1 LKNKRFST
9 IFGLVFTFLI
19 VSTLTSIATG
29 SSIEKMKQ
37 NNLPLINSVNQFTT
51 LNEKNEIADKNSLLP
66 NADTKSWT
74 FMVYLDGDNDLE
86 EAAISDIYEME
97 RGGGTNDD
105 INVVILVDRH
115 EQYDTS
121 NGNWFEGRYYEISD
135 DVTGN
140 IDSVMLSTLG
150 EVNMGDPATLQAF
163 LEYCFVN
170 YPAENYCLDL
180 WDHGN
185 GIWGACYDYT
195 SPDNDRL
202 TADEMQSAIATATSN
217 QGEYINVIA
226 FDCCVMNMMEIS
238 YELRNLCDYVVASEE
253 NIPFDGFDYEPI
265 IAGLLANP
273 TLTPLEFSQLLVDE
287 YGICYAETAAT
298 CLSAIDTSEL
308 GQLVPLMNNLA
319 GNLTEVIRDYDYYYM
334 LYLSRSAT
342 RSFSEGAFVDVKD
355 LALKINYYIHLENLT
370 DITAT
375 LILALEEL
383 VAYNWQH
390 ESYKGTAQGIS
401 IFMPVTTYQLPT
413 DACYDYANR
422 TGSFAGMDWQVHTS
436 WGEFL
441 RAYYDYSNLAPPNG
455 PQMIAKGT
463 ETSTYLLDQ
472 NYHKEFIVSI
482 SSEAVYEFNIFLS
495 SGDVDFEI
503 GVSFSQGIVIIARSW
518 LINPDDGMIETCRLL
533 LSPNIYYIFI
543 QGMAASSAFSI
554 LIDKYEIP
562 TIELNTPETTGGGSS
577 EGNPTAHYIQ
587 DLGHFYT
594 IYLNIDQFTFVLN
607 NTATTDYQIV
617 IYDENW
623 NELTSQAPIS
633 TGSDIVLEYN
643 CTSAMIVFVEIY
655 STDGSGNFTFEII
668 GTPTKRNG
676 LPSMLLLSIF
686 ISANAIILTV
696 YSWRKKRKDR

>member
-1 LKNKRFST
+1 MKSKMSST
-9 IFGLVFTFLI
+9 IFGLIFTFLI
-19 VSTLTSIATG
+19 VSTLTSLVTS
-29 SSIEKMKQ
+29 SSIGKMEM
-37 NNLPLINSVNQFTT
+37 NGFPSINSDNQLAVVTKKDV
-51 LNEKNEIADKNSLLP
+51 NEKSLQP
-66 NADTKSWT
+66 NADAKSWT

-86 EAAISDIYEME
+86 EAAISDIQEME
-97 RGGGTNDD
+97 KGGGTNVD

-115 EQYDTS
+115 DQYDTS
-121 NGNWFEGRYYEISD
+121 NGDWSDGRYYEISD
-135 DVTGN
+135 DVTTS
-140 IDSVMLSTLG
+140 IDSVLLSTLG
-150 EVNMGDPATLQAF
+150 EVNMGDPVVLQAF

-170 YPAENYCLDL
+170 YPAEYYCLDL

-202 TADEMQSAIATATSN
+202 TVNEMQTAISAASSN
-217 QGEYINVIA
+217 QGEYIDVIS
-226 FDCCVMNMMEIS
+226 FDCCVMNMMEIV

-265 IAGLLANP
+265 IAGLQADP

-287 YGICYAETAAT
+287 YGIRYASTAAT
-298 CLSAIDTSEL
+298 CLSAIDTSKMA
-308 GQLVPLMNNLA
+308 QIVPIMNNLV
-319 GNLTEVIRDYDYYYM
+319 GNLTEAINDYDYYYM

-342 RSFSEGAFVDVKD
+342 RSFSDGAFVDLKH
-355 LALKINYYIHLENLT
+355 LAMKINYYIHLEYLAET
-370 DITAT
+370 TAN
-375 LILALEEL
+375 LILALDEL
-383 VAYNWQH
+383 IAYNWQH
-390 ESYKGTAQGIS
+390 ESYQGTAHGIA

-422 TGSFAGMDWQVHTS
+422 TGTFAGMDWQVHTS

-441 RAYYDYSNLAPPNG
+441 RAYYDYSNLSPPNS
-455 PQMIAKGT
+455 PQMMAKGT

-482 SSEAVYEFNIFLS
+482 PSEAVYEFNMFLS
-495 SGDVDFEI
+495 SGDIDFEI

-543 QGMAASSAFSI
+543 QGMAASSAFTI

-562 TIELNTPETTGGGSS
+562 TIELNTLKTTGGGSS

-587 DLGHFYT
+587 DLGHYYT
-594 IYLNIDQFTFVLN
+594 INLNVDQFTFVLN

-623 NELTSQAPIS
+623 NEIASQAPVSI
-633 TGSDIVLEYN
+633 GSDIILEYN
-643 CTSAMIVFVEIY
+643 CTTAMIVFIEIY
-655 STDGSGNFTFEII
+655 STVGSGNFTFEIQ

-676 LPSMLLLSIF
+676 LSSLLLLSIF
-686 ISANAIILTV
+686 ISANAIILTL
-696 YSWRKKRKDR
+696 YSWRKKRKQR

>member
-1 LKNKRFST
+1 M
-9 IFGLVFTFLI
+9 V
-19 VSTLTSIATG
+19 TS

-37 NNLPLINSVNQFTT
+37 NNFPLINPGNQLTT

-66 NADTKSWT
+66 NADPKSWT

-115 EQYDTS
+115 GQYDSS
-121 NGNWFEGRYYEISD
+121 NGDWTEGRYYEISD
-135 DVTGN
+135 DVTSN
-140 IDSVMLSTLG
+140 IDSVLLSTLG
-150 EVNMGDPATLQAF
+150 EVNMGDSAILQAF

-202 TADEMQSAIATATSN
+202 TVDEIQSAISTACSN
-217 QGEYINVIA
+217 QGEYIDVIS
-226 FDCCVMNMMEIS
+226 FDCCVMNMMEIA
-238 YELRNLCDYVVASEE
+238 YELRNLCDFVVASEE
-253 NIPFDGFDYEPI
+253 NIPFDGFDYELI
-265 IAGLLANP
+265 IAGLQADP

-287 YGICYAETAAT
+287 YGIRYASTVAT
-298 CLSAIDTSEL
+298 CLSAIDTSKI
-308 GQLVPLMNNLA
+308 GQLVPLMNNFA
-319 GNLTEVIRDYDYYYM
+319 GNLTEAISDYDYYYM

-342 RSFSEGAFVDVKD
+342 RSFSDGAFVDLKH
-355 LALKINYYIHLENLT
+355 LASRINYYIHLEYLT
-370 DITAT
+370 EITAY
-375 LILALEEL
+375 LITAIDEL

-390 ESYKGTAQGIS
+390 ESYQGTAHGIS
-401 IFMPVTTYQLPT
+401 IFMPVTEYMLPA

-422 TGSFAGMDWQVHTS
+422 TGSFAGMDWQVHTF

-441 RAYYDYSNLAPPNG
+441 RAYYDYSNLAPPYN
-455 PQMIAKGT
+455 PQMIQKET
-463 ETSTYLLDQ
+463 ETTTYSLDQ
-472 NYHKEFIVSI
+472 NHHKEFIVSI
-482 SSEAVYEFNIFLS
+482 STEAVYEFNIFLT

-503 GVSFSQGIVIIARSW
+503 GVSFSQGIVIVARSW

-543 QGMAASSAFSI
+543 QGMAASSAFSV
-554 LIDKYEIP
+554 LVDKYDIP

-587 DLGHFYT
+587 DLGHYYT
-594 IYLNIDQFTFVLN
+594 INLNIDQFTFVLN

-623 NELTSQAPIS
+623 NELTSQAPVS
-633 TGSDIVLEYN
+633 TGADIVLEYN

-655 STDGSGNFTFEII
+655 STVGSGNFTFEII

-686 ISANAIILTV
+686 ISANVIILAV
-696 YSWRKKRKDR
+696 YSWRKKRKHR